1 MSEGKRYLVITP
13 NELSFSVLNPNRDV
27 CVHLDLDP
35 ARTGLLIDVGVRMTP
50 AEARKLAQTLL
61 RKADEAEAG
70 LPRA

>member
-13 NELSFSVLNPNRDV
+13 NELSFSLLNPDRAV

-35 ARTGLLIDVGVRMTP
+35 ACTGLLIDVIARMTP
-50 AEARKLAQTLL
+50 AEVRQVAQTLL